1 MRFGV
6 VVFPGTWSDVDCFDV
21 LNDVFHQPVD
31 YVWHKDTDLSRYDC
45 IILPGGFSYG
55 DYLRPGAIAR
65 FSPAMQAVTDF
76 AADGKLVIGI
86 CNGFQ
91 ILCEA
96 GLLPGVLLPNDH
108 LQFRCQ
114 WTTLRV
120 ENTDTA
126 FTSAASVG
134 QTLRVPISHGEGNYF
149 AEPAVIEMLEE
160 QNRVVFRY
168 CDSDGNVT
176 GESNPNGS
184 LLNIAGITNE
194 RGNVLGMMPH
204 PERCCDDLLGGE
216 DGKFIFQSMI
226 DALTGA
232 SLAGVSG

>member
-1 MRFGV
+1 M
-6 VVFPGTWSDVDCFDV
+6 FPGTWSDVDCFDV
-21 LNDVFHQPVD
+21 LNDVFQQPVD
-31 YVWHKDTDLSRYDC
+31 YVWHKDTDLSQYDC

-65 FSPAMQAVTDF
+65 FSPAMRAVTDF
-76 AADGKLVIGI
+76 AEQGKLVIGI

-96 GLLPGVLLPNDH
+96 GLLPGILLPNDH

-120 ENTDTA
+120 ENADTA

-134 QTLRVPISHGEGNYF
+134 QRLRVPISHGEGNYF
-149 AEPAVIEMLEE
+149 AEPAVIETLEE
-160 QNRVVFRY
+160 QSRVVFRY
-168 CDSDGNVT
+168 CDDDGNIT
-176 GESNPNGS
+176 RESNPNGS

-216 DGKFIFQSMI
+216 DGKFIFQSMVNALSPK
-226 DALTGA
+226 ALTGVP
-232 SLAGVSG
+232 S